1 MTTPDG
7 LVDTTRP
14 LLPGPAL
21 ATVMQ
26 RIATTPAD
34 RLPAPGTL
42 DALRPQPGRAVVDP
56 TAVVADAV
64 ADLAPTVRRTH
75 EQLTWLRTF
84 FSAPGDAGP
93 ARGAADVGDLRARAA
108 LVTTWVLEDPAL
120 RATPALAEVLVDGHR
135 ATDWA
140 LTVVWRVGTVLAPV
154 LDPLTWPSTTATR
167 EESARAVLRACG
179 LHPGDESAVD
189 AEARWQTVSTAIQ
202 RVVLAQLAEEAQRTE
217 ELQRALAARRAKEA
231 AAQVSHV

>member
-7 LVDTTRP
+7 LVDPTRP
-14 LLPGPAL
+14 LRPGPAL

-64 ADLAPTVRRTH
+64 ADLAPTARRSH

-84 FSAPGDAGP
+84 FSASGDAG
-93 ARGAADVGDLRARAA
+93 DQRARAA
-108 LVTTWVLEDPAL
+108 LVVTWVLDDPAL
-120 RATPALAEVLVDGHR
+120 RVAPALAEVLVDGRR

-140 LTVVWRVGTVLAPV
+140 LTAVSRVATVLAPV
-154 LDPLTWPSTTATR
+154 LDPQTWPSTTATR
-167 EESARAVLRACG
+167 EEAARAILRACG
-179 LHPGDESAVD
+179 LHPGDETAVD

>member
-7 LVDTTRP
+7 LVDPTRP
-14 LLPGPAL
+14 LQPGPAL

-34 RLPAPGTL
+34 RLVAPGTL

-64 ADLAPTVRRTH
+64 TDLAPTARRSH

-84 FSAPGDAGP
+84 FSAPGDAG
-93 ARGAADVGDLRARAA
+93 DQRARAA
-108 LVTTWVLEDPAL
+108 LVVTWVLDDPAL
-120 RATPALAEVLVDGHR
+120 RVTPALAEVLVDARR

-140 LTVVWRVGTVLAPV
+140 LTVVSRVATVLAPV
-154 LDPLTWPSTTATR
+154 LDPQTWPSTTATR
-167 EESARAVLRACG
+167 EEAARAVLRACG
-179 LHPGDESAVD
+179 LHPGDETAVD